1 MGGENRHGN
10 GSRRRQAARGAEMS
24 GGRWRVAGVG
34 DVQVDSALRQERMWG
49 AVVTEKYEKKEML
62 LMGGR

>member
-1 MGGENRHGN
+1 
-10 GSRRRQAARGAEMS
+10 MS

-49 AVVTEKYEKKEML
+49 AVVTEKYEKKRNATE
-62 LMGGR
+62 GGTVGRRKEQEISRKC